1 MIDRFLELEQEKR
14 EQIIRAAMNEFAVRG
29 YDQAST
35 NTIVKEAGISKGLL
49 FHYFGSKKRLFMFIY
64 EYAIQ
69 TVLNN
74 VWQEI
79 DLEQKDVLDRW
90 RQVAALKIE
99 LLAKYPELFNFLMTA
114 YFDSANDK
122 TATMQSTNQEHLAAF
137 MRDFF
142 ADIDYSL
149 FRPGVDIPRALEVT
163 NWTIEGFSN
172 KLAGQIKG
180 IPLAEIDFFS
190 IMQELDHYIEL
201 LRSCFY
207 RQ

>member
-49 FHYFGSKKRLFMFIY
+49 FHYFGSKKKLFLFIY

-69 TVLNN
+69 TVLSN
-74 VWQEI
+74 VWVKI

-90 RQVAALKIE
+90 QQVAALKIE
-99 LLAKYPELFNFLMTA
+99 LVAKYPELFNFLM
-114 YFDSANDK
+114 
-122 TATMQSTNQEHLAAF
+122 ATHFADINENTPSLQSTNQEHLATF
-137 MRDFF
+137 MQEFF
-142 ADIDYSL
+142 AGIDYSL
-149 FRPGVDIPRALEVT
+149 FRPVIDIPRALEVM

-180 IPLAEIDFFS
+180 IPLAEIDFSS

-201 LRSCFY
+201 LRSCLY